1 MGTRTKA
8 EVLEGIPNMEN
19 NIVDYTHNQWIEK
32 TNSLFIHSNELEII
46 AEKNI
51 ITYNQY
57 FTNGIIKQKWQSIF
71 Y

>member
-1 MGTRTKA
+1 
-8 EVLEGIPNMEN
+8 MEN

-32 TNSLFIHSNELEII
+32 INSLFIHSNELEII
-46 AEKNI
+46 AKKNI

-57 FTNGIIKQKWQSIF
+57 FTNDIIKQKWQSIF